1 MDGGSAPYQ
10 GVHYKVEVDYT
21 KVHRPYFVVK
31 VHRNKVNFA
40 RCMVELHHT
49 KVNCATCTVK
59 LHYTKVHCAKEN
71 SPFQAAWCI
80 VHAGVHSK
88 KLHNP

>member
-1 MDGGSAPYQ
+1 MHGGSTQ
-10 GVHYKVEVDYT
+10 DRGVHYKVGVHYT
-21 KVHRPYFVVK
+21 KVHGSYFVEE
-31 VHRNKVNFA
+31 VHRKKVNCA
-40 RCMVELHHT
+40 TCIVELHHT
-49 KVNCATCTVK
+49 KVNYATCTVK
-59 LHYTKVHCAKEN
+59 LHHTKVHCAKEN